1 MTDCATKRLWL
12 AEAEYALHQLM
23 TGAKEVEVQ
32 FGTGKA
38 VKYTEAS
45 IRDLKSYIA
54 DLQNQVDECDGKEVR
69 KRGPIRFVFGGCG

>member
-32 FGTGKA
+32 FGAGKS
-38 VKYTEAS
+38 VKYTDANR
-45 IRDLKSYIA
+45 RDLQAYIA
-54 DLQNQVDECDGKEVR
+54 DLQNQVDECDGKTPC
-69 KRGPIRFVFGGCG
+69 KRGPIRFVF